1 MIGKGQVRSEANRP
15 GPSDRGLLGRA
26 VPRLRILVV
35 DDETAIRHALRRALR
50 PHLVLEAD
58 GYEQAEALMRAQS
71 LDLVISDYRMPGR
84 NGAAVLQM
92 AEQTHPMALRIML
105 SGSEPNDL
113 VDLIERGIV
122 QRFISKP
129 GHQELMEE
137 LASFVGARA
146 APGNCARRTP

>member
-1 MIGKGQVRSEANRP
+1 MRSAANQPWLSEQGLP
-15 GPSDRGLLGRA
+15 GRSA
-26 VPRLRILVV
+26 PRLRILVV

-50 PHLVLEAD
+50 PHLVFEAN
-58 GYEQAEALMRAQS
+58 GYEEAEALMRAQS

-92 AEQTHPMALRIML
+92 AEQTQPMALRIML

-137 LASFVGARA
+137 LTSFVGART
-146 APGNCARRTP
+146 APGNCARCPQ

>member
-1 MIGKGQVRSEANRP
+1 MIGWEQVRSEANRP
-15 GPSDRGLLGRA
+15 GHSDGGLLGRA

-58 GYEQAEALMRAQS
+58 GYEQAQALIRAQS

-92 AEQTHPMALRIML
+92 AEQNQPMAHRIML

-113 VDLIERGIV
+113 VVLLQRGIV

-129 GHQELMEE
+129 GHEELMEE
-137 LASFVGARA
+137 LASLAEARA
-146 APGNCARRTP
+146 ASRNCARRTT